1 MDYSKGTPAT
11 YNYPMSLSDF
21 QLAQE
26 TRIQNALLTDPEMIR
41 ESIRLRNNMARENHK
56 SMLKQAEAMQNQ
68 QVKTVNNVIYL
79 LDYGVELHVVN
90 GGNCIL
96 RKTLLFSCRVGGM
109 QRVFRAVTKARFWQ
123 VEGLANGDR
132 IISELYPADFL
143 KFPNRLKGTLL
154 GRYDCSVGSGDMA
167 IAWKWMQH
175 ELVKF
180 YEETQETEL
189 PYLAGWFHLGQKWT
203 FWIRK
208 EENLPLV
215 SDVIEK
221 FTMRTFPSLDAES
234 IADELFSAEGSF
246 DGQENMGILLIFS
259 AVALL
264 SRLVTDS
271 PLQVGLTL
279 VGTEAMKIARACLCT
294 MDTGGSNCD
303 IVNLDADRMDR
314 IQANLQI
321 LQDTSL
327 VLVSSDPDNK
337 STKNRLSRIK
347 SWIESG
353 YVEGRRV
360 TVPFVFCIRKIS
372 PLYPLDST
380 VVIMTD
386 EITIPDGFE
395 AFSKLWAF
403 IVSTVEEGGDYW
415 PKEFKRQYR
424 AFEEDWDKDENF
436 LRVCDTV
443 SATVFEMLSLDKD
456 RNARLNEAFG
466 AGINSIENQLDAR
479 KDAIV
484 EIFKSGVA
492 ELADAKKIVVLRIC
506 SDATPANSDV
516 YYDEEFY
523 YFPKGV
529 MGYIQEELEFD
540 RKAMLFIKQTLA
552 ADGFVK
558 QYRTTGTCRS
568 ELEIDIW
575 IGTGETRERYSVFAV
590 KRCFW
595 DEFGGIPLCER

>member
-1 MDYSKGTPAT
+1 MDGQKGTST
-11 YNYPMSLSDF
+11 YNRPMSLVDF
-21 QLAQE
+21 QLAQD
-26 TRIQNALLTDPEMIR
+26 TLIQNALLNDSEMIR
-41 ESIRLRNNMARENHK
+41 ETIRNQNFMNREVQR
-56 SMLKQAEAMQNQ
+56 SMLRREEAVQKQQLKA
-68 QVKTVNNVIYL
+68 VNYGIYR
-79 LDYGVELHVVN
+79 LDYGVELQVIN
-90 GGNCIL
+90 GGNGIL
-96 RKTLLFSCRVGGM
+96 RKVLLFSCRVVGM
-109 QRVFRAVTKARFWQ
+109 QRFCRAGTKERFWQ
-123 VEGLANGDR
+123 VEIQVYEKKNM
-132 IISELYPADFL
+132 SELYPVDFL
-143 KFPNRLKGTLL
+143 KYPNRLKGTLL
-154 GRYDCSVGSGDMA
+154 GKYGCAVESRDMT
-167 IAWKWMQH
+167 IAWRWMQH
-175 ELVKF
+175 ELVNL

-234 IADELFSAEGSF
+234 IADELFSAEESF
-246 DGQENMGILLIFS
+246 GGQENMGILLIFS
-259 AVALL
+259 TVALL

-279 VGTEAMKIARACLCT
+279 VGAEAMKIARTCLCT

-314 IQANLQI
+314 IQANLQN

-337 STKNRLSRIK
+337 STRNRLFRIK
-347 SWIESG
+347 SWMESG
-353 YVEGRRV
+353 YVEGRKV
-360 TVPFVFCIRKIS
+360 TVPFVFCLQIIS

-380 VVIMTD
+380 VVIMAD
-386 EITIPDGFE
+386 EVAIPDGFE
-395 AFSKLWAF
+395 AFAKLWAF
-403 IVSTVEEGGDYW
+403 IVSIVEEGGDYW
-415 PKEFKRQYR
+415 PKELKRQYR

-436 LRVCDTV
+436 LRICDAV
-443 SATVFEMLSLDKD
+443 AATVFEMLSLDEE
-456 RNARLNEAFG
+456 RNARLNEVFG
-466 AGINSIENQLDAR
+466 AGMYGIENQLDTGT
-479 KDAIV
+479 DAIV

-492 ELADAKKIVVLRIC
+492 ELVDAKKIAVLRIC
-506 SDATPANSDV
+506 SDAARGNRDM
-516 YYDEEFY
+516 YYDKRFY
-523 YFPKGV
+523 YFPESV
-529 MGYIQEELEFD
+529 LEYIQEELEFD
-540 RKAMLFIKQTLA
+540 RKAMLFVKQTLA

-568 ELEIDIW
+568 ELETDIW
-575 IGTGETRERYSVFAV
+575 IGTGETKERYSVFAV

>member
-1 MDYSKGTPAT
+1 
-11 YNYPMSLSDF
+11 
-21 QLAQE
+21 
-26 TRIQNALLTDPEMIR
+26 
-41 ESIRLRNNMARENHK
+41 
-56 SMLKQAEAMQNQ
+56 
-68 QVKTVNNVIYL
+68 
-79 LDYGVELHVVN
+79 
-90 GGNCIL
+90 
-96 RKTLLFSCRVGGM
+96 M
-109 QRVFRAVTKARFWQ
+109 QRFFRAVTKERFWR
-123 VEGLANGDR
+123 VEILANGDR
-132 IISELYPADFL
+132 IVSGLYSADFL

-167 IAWKWMQH
+167 IAWKWIQH
-175 ELVKF
+175 ELVNL

-221 FTMRTFPSLDAES
+221 FTMRAFPSLDAES
-234 IADELFSAEGSF
+234 IADELFNAQEAFGS
-246 DGQENMGILLIFS
+246 QENMGILLIFS
-259 AVALL
+259 TVALL

-294 MDTGGSNCD
+294 MDTSGSNCD
-303 IVNLDADRMDR
+303 IVNLDADRMDK
-314 IQANLQI
+314 IQESLQN

-337 STKNRLSRIK
+337 STRNRLSRIK
-347 SWIESG
+347 SWMESG
-353 YVEGRRV
+353 YIEGRRV
-360 TVPFVFCIRKIS
+360 TVPFVFCLRKIS

-380 VVIMTD
+380 VVIMAD

-395 AFSKLWAF
+395 AFAKLWAF

-436 LRVCDTV
+436 LRICDAI
-443 SATVFEMLSLDKD
+443 SAIVFEMLSLDED
-456 RNARLNEAFG
+456 RNARLNEVFG
-466 AGINSIENQLDAR
+466 AGMNGIENQLDTGT
-479 KDAIV
+479 DAIV

-492 ELADAKKIVVLRIC
+492 ELVDTKEIAVFRIC
-506 SDATPANSDV
+506 SDAARGNRDM
-516 YYDEEFY
+516 YYDKECY

-529 MGYIQEELEFD
+529 LGFIQEELEFD
-540 RKAMLFIKQTLA
+540 RKAMLFIKQKLA

-558 QYRTTGTCRS
+558 QYRSSGTCRS
-568 ELEIDIW
+568 ELEVDIW